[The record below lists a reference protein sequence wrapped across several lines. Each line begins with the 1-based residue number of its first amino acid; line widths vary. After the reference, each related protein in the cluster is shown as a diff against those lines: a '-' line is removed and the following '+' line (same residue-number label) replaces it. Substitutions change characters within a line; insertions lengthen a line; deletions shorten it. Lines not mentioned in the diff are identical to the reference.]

1 MRGELV
7 NKRCPRALCIDRET
21 VANRAPEHAQ
31 SFSGDPKNCLPNQCS
46 VIAVLIGRGT
56 MTKLDVDDA
65 RPFVGMIPGDRVS
78 ACGVV
83 GCQQRVCLGIDPIMI
98 VGLINNIE
106 VVETLRDRIRGIGD
120 VHMDLLTVFV
130 G

>member
-1 MRGELV
+1 MP
-7 NKRCPRALCIDRET
+7 PRVMYRET
-21 VANRAPEHAQ
+21 VANRAPKHAQ
-31 SFSGDPKNCLPNQCS
+31 SFSGDPKNCLPNQGS

-83 GCQQRVCLGIDPIMI
+83 GCQAAGD
-98 VGLINNIE
+98 GE
-106 VVETLRDRIRGIGD
+106 IRNGASC
-120 VHMDLLTVFV
+120 HSALQLP
-130 G
+130 